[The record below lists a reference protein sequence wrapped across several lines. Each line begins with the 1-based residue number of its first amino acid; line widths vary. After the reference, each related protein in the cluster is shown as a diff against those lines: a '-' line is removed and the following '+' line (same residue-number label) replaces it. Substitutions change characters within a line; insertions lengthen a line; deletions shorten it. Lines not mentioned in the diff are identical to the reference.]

1 MVEWAVVAG
10 GGALGAMSRHAINL
24 AVLNTMGSSLIG
36 TFMANI
42 TGSVLLGLF
51 MGFSETRAELPSE
64 YRLFLAVGFLGSYTT
79 FSTLTVATTQGFDTG
94 DFGRAA
100 INLGGSV
107 LVGLLAAYVGLL
119 AGRSMS

>member
-24 AVLNTMGSSLIG
+24 AVLNAMGSSLLG
-36 TFMANI
+36 TFIANI

-51 MGFSETRAELPSE
+51 VGFVETRPELPGE

-94 DFGRAA
+94 DLGRAA
-100 INLGGSV
+100 INLGGSII
-107 LVGLLAAYVGLL
+107 VGLIAAYLGLL
-119 AGRSMS
+119 AGRSIS